1 MRQNEPVLSAK
12 IATLTTKLDRAT
24 LQVETS
30 QSAQDE
36 MSRIKTD
43 LETANSNMKS
53 QLDKWQTLENKGGEE
68 AEVMRKQKIELEIKV
83 KTLEAEM
90 VELEK
95 SGAKASEKQSKAVAK
110 LRQSLEE
117 HAVSYSFFLC
127 FVFSAKLLKK
137 QRLEEAE
144 SNYEEARKTSKRLLH
159 ELDDLKQTKGELER
173 SNSKLSEQLD
183 ELRHKV
189 PIGDSNIKGKH
200 KVDKQSSPDV

>member
-12 IATLTTKLDRAT
+12 IATLTTKLESAT

-83 KTLEAEM
+83 KTIEGEM
-90 VELEK
+90 GELEK
-95 SGAKASEKQSKAVAK
+95 LSAKASEKQSKAVAK

-117 HAVSYSFFLC
+117 HAVSHS
-127 FVFSAKLLKK
+127 SAMFCI
-137 QRLEEAE
+137 QR
-144 SNYEEARKTSKRLLH
+144 
-159 ELDDLKQTKGELER
+159 
-173 SNSKLSEQLD
+173 
-183 ELRHKV
+183 
-189 PIGDSNIKGKH
+189 
-200 KVDKQSSPDV
+200 

>member
-83 KTLEAEM
+83 KTIEGEM
-90 VELEK
+90 GELEK
-95 SGAKASEKQSKAVAK
+95 LSAKASEKQSKAVAK
-110 LRQSLEE
+110 LRQSLKE
-117 HAVSYSFFLC
+117 HAVSHS
-127 FVFSAKLLKK
+127 SAMFCI
-137 QRLEEAE
+137 QR
-144 SNYEEARKTSKRLLH
+144 
-159 ELDDLKQTKGELER
+159 
-173 SNSKLSEQLD
+173 
-183 ELRHKV
+183 
-189 PIGDSNIKGKH
+189 
-200 KVDKQSSPDV
+200 

>member
-83 KTLEAEM
+83 KTIEGEM
-90 VELEK
+90 GELEK
-95 SGAKASEKQSKAVAK
+95 LSAKASEKQSKAVAK

-117 HAVSYSFFLC
+117 HAVSHSSVMFC
-127 FVFSAKLLKK
+127 I
-137 QRLEEAE
+137 QR
-144 SNYEEARKTSKRLLH
+144 
-159 ELDDLKQTKGELER
+159 
-173 SNSKLSEQLD
+173 
-183 ELRHKV
+183 
-189 PIGDSNIKGKH
+189 
-200 KVDKQSSPDV
+200 

>member
-83 KTLEAEM
+83 KTIEGEM
-90 VELEK
+90 GELEK
-95 SGAKASEKQSKAVAK
+95 LRAKASEKQSKAVAK

-117 HAVSYSFFLC
+117 HAVSHS
-127 FVFSAKLLKK
+127 SAMFCI
-137 QRLEEAE
+137 QR
-144 SNYEEARKTSKRLLH
+144 
-159 ELDDLKQTKGELER
+159 
-173 SNSKLSEQLD
+173 
-183 ELRHKV
+183 
-189 PIGDSNIKGKH
+189 
-200 KVDKQSSPDV
+200 